1 MLTIFEAY
9 IFGLQGGWVLIYTE
23 IDFSLQTKCRLLP
36 GNGFQSGAFLRL
48 ISLCF
53 HGNRENNGFL
63 NACIPATFAIDTFS
77 VVPLAVLHHGK
88 HCQLVAWHGNYS
100 IFNIY
105 IIKQSE
111 QILNRLLIMSI
122 RCINRGNTG
131 DYSHVRF
138 FSNELLK
145 LQKR

>member
-1 MLTIFEAY
+1 M
-9 IFGLQGGWVLIYTE
+9 
-23 IDFSLQTKCRLLP
+23 
-36 GNGFQSGAFLRL
+36 RL

-63 NACIPATFAIDTFS
+63 NVRIPATFAVNTFS
-77 VVPLAVLHHGK
+77 VVVALAVLHHGK
-88 HCQLVAWHGNYS
+88 HCQLVAGHGNYS

-105 IIKQSE
+105 IIKQNE
-111 QILNRLLIMSI
+111 QILNRLLILSI
-122 RCINRGNTG
+122 RWINKGNTG
-131 DYSHVRF
+131 DSSHARF